1 MKNKPSL
8 LIVHVAGLRADGT
21 PDEAGRKRLDKAAS
35 LIRDGEY
42 SAIAIIGGKS
52 KRCSSHAQAY
62 ANFLHLI
69 WVEAASKVVIVRAS
83 STNANREIEASE
95 FGIVEWVTN
104 QDGFRSTFRI
114 GIIGYDLFLRRM
126 KDVFNHL
133 DFENVEMIE
142 SGEKPAYNKAMD
154 LLLLWLSKIDPT
166 WGWLCLPLHWL
177 SIFLIERPSK

>member
-8 LIVHVAGLRADGT
+8 LIVHVAGLRSDGT

-62 ANFLHLI
+62 AN
-69 WVEAASKVVIVRAS
+69 
-83 STNANREIEASE
+83 REIEASE
-95 FGIVEWVTN
+95 TEIVEWITN

-126 KDVFNHL
+126 KDVFSHL